1 MPRPTIVLVLLVL
14 LSLLIPPA
22 PAPAADAP
30 SSRPIH
36 IQADTLTYN
45 KATQIYEGKG
55 HVVVVQGPRR
65 LEADEAVLNVAT
77 GQLTAIGGVHFNDGF
92 HDIRGDRLDLNIN
105 TTKGVIFHGRLFV
118 VDGNFT
124 VDGRVME
131 RLSETQY
138 RIEDASFTTCGVEE
152 GERTPWALKSGEAE
166 LDVEGYL
173 YARNVRFCILDVP
186 VFYMPAILFP
196 AKRERATGFLFPQ
209 VGASSKQGLKVRE
222 AFYWAIN
229 PSHDATVAVD
239 YRGKLGLG
247 GDLEYRYFLSRTSE
261 GRLWTRFFED
271 TQSNT
276 SRLELQA
283 KHVSKFTDD
292 FQGRVDVNYLN
303 DKNTFRVLSEN
314 VLQQVAVVQESQAFL
329 THRWDNQV
337 LYGLTRYSQ
346 DLTSANEK
354 TVQTLPQVGYSL
366 SPARLGGFPLY
377 AGLEGAFDN
386 FYRQEGVE
394 VRRVDVFPRLWA
406 PLSAG
411 QYFTFTPQAGFRET
425 YYSRKLQTDQS
436 TSREALYLAS
446 SADTR
451 LVRRFP
457 REGGGGIVHKI
468 EPAATYEY
476 LSPTRQDDIPVI
488 NDVDQFAKKNLLTY
502 QLTNRLS
509 TMVPE
514 GDSMRYL
521 EFGYLRL
528 TQSQHLASS
537 PTGKPFS
544 DMRGE
549 LVLRTLTPVPATLD
563 LDVFY
568 NHADSAVSAVNT
580 DLRVELTKRY
590 FAVIG
595 QRFTRAGAVPV
606 KGDLFNSLSLNEAL
620 VQTQTTHFYI
630 AEVGAALPF
639 NLNFVARAYFDQEA
653 GIFQEVNY
661 GLYYVGASRC
671 WGAGAL
677 VIQRPDQTEFAFM
690 VTLGGVGSTQ
700 SPFSDLYRNLFQRLG
715 VDIEKLR

>member
-1 MPRPTIVLVLLVL
+1 M
-14 LSLLIPPA
+14 
-22 PAPAADAP
+22 
-30 SSRPIH
+30 
-36 IQADTLTYN
+36 
-45 KATQIYEGKG
+45 
-55 HVVVVQGPRR
+55 
-65 LEADEAVLNVAT
+65 
-77 GQLTAIGGVHFNDGF
+77 
-92 HDIRGDRLDLNIN
+92 
-105 TTKGVIFHGRLFV
+105 
-118 VDGNFT
+118 
-124 VDGRVME
+124 
-131 RLSETQY
+131 
-138 RIEDASFTTCGVEE
+138 
-152 GERTPWALKSGEAE
+152 
-166 LDVEGYL
+166 
-173 YARNVRFCILDVP
+173 
-186 VFYMPAILFP
+186 
-196 AKRERATGFLFPQ
+196 
-209 VGASSKQGLKVRE
+209 
-222 AFYWAIN
+222 
-229 PSHDATVAVD
+229 
-239 YRGKLGLG
+239 
-247 GDLEYRYFLSRTSE
+247 
-261 GRLWTRFFED
+261 
-271 TQSNT
+271 
-276 SRLELQA
+276 
-283 KHVSKFTDD
+283 
-292 FQGRVDVNYLN
+292 
-303 DKNTFRVLSEN
+303 
-314 VLQQVAVVQESQAFL
+314 
-329 THRWDNQV
+329 
-337 LYGLTRYSQ
+337 
-346 DLTSANEK
+346 
-354 TVQTLPQVGYSL
+354 LPQVGYSL

-549 LVLRTLTPVPATLD
+549 MILRTLTPLPATLD

-568 NHADSAVSAVNT
+568 NHADSAMSAVNT

-630 AEVGAALPF
+630 AEAGAALPF
-639 NLNFVARAYFDQEA
+639 NLNFVARGYYDQKA
-653 GIFQEVNY
+653 GVFQEVNY

-715 VDIEKLR
+715 VDIQKLR